1 MHSPIRKFMKT
12 TERLFIYI
20 AMAAMALSCSKEATK
35 EQPVRSRTG
44 EIAFAAGDVVPVTK
58 ASVVTAT
65 TLGATGF
72 NVSAAKGTPGSETE
86 VWTNV
91 AFSKSGDVFS
101 GGKFWPFSDES
112 YCFYA
117 ANAPLAFQAAG
128 GKIAAAN
135 ATTAADKDI
144 VAAYLPYGTTSTT
157 TAVYME
163 ENTLTFR
170 HIFARIGSVTVSAKS
185 GYTVDNISI
194 SITPKISGDYN
205 IRTGEGHTDA
215 TGWSSTSNGSPV
227 GIAYATPGTKTNN
240 LYLVPGTYTLTLGWR
255 ATKGEYVKTYSGV
268 TKDVDIEKGNVN
280 TISCTLGGQAQEIV
294 IAVALNP
301 WTSATVNGTLEEPDP
316 HTAVDMGG
324 TSTVLYAAWNVG
336 ATSETEYGDY
346 FAWSETSKRYTN
358 TAESLQNNNNVTL
371 TGATFATDWSNTPYH
386 VGTDNSTGWTKYI
399 PTSQASY
406 WGGEGSPDN
415 KTTLDLSDD
424 VAHLQW
430 GRDWRMP
437 TSDELSWLANS
448 SNCNWTWEVD
458 YNGSGINGFLV
469 TSKHNWATLFLP
481 CAGNAIGSDRGN
493 TGRSGGFWSSSL
505 DTSNPHNACYLYFR
519 AYPGFA
525 WDIGTFFRLIGY
537 PVRAVKP
544 KS

>member
-1 MHSPIRKFMKT
+1 MKRFT
-12 TERLFIYI
+12 FIPFAI
-20 AMAAMALSCSKEATK
+20 AALLTLSCQKNIASVDACAPQEIVLAISEAPVEVFTGTKAITPVNSLPASLYWGATTGSGSESTKWASASGTVSAGKINTGKYQTATPTTYNYYLSNVSMSIGANTTVSATGGTSGTDVICGRATSISATPSVTMDHVFARTGSITTTCTNGSLTGLSYTIKAKGDNTGTTGTYNLRTDAWSSASGITSDTAITGSSDLYLIPGDYTIKATGTYTRGDYVATK
-35 EQPVRSRTG
+35 TMTG
-44 EIAFAAGDVVPVTK
+44 TVTL
-58 ASVVTAT
+58 T
-65 TLGATGF
+65 
-72 NVSAAKGTPGSETE
+72 
-86 VWTNV
+86 
-91 AFSKSGDVFS
+91 
-101 GGKFWPFSDES
+101 
-112 YCFYA
+112 
-117 ANAPLAFQAAG
+117 G
-128 GKIAAAN
+128 GKINNIALAWP
-135 ATTAADKDI
+135 DG
-144 VAAYLPYGTTSTT
+144 GT
-157 TAVYME
+157 
-163 ENTLTFR
+163 
-170 HIFARIGSVTVSAKS
+170 
-185 GYTVDNISI
+185 
-194 SITPKISGDYN
+194 
-205 IRTGEGHTDA
+205 
-215 TGWSSTSNGSPV
+215 
-227 GIAYATPGTKTNN
+227 
-240 LYLVPGTYTLTLGWR
+240 
-255 ATKGEYVKTYSGV
+255 
-268 TKDVDIEKGNVN
+268 
-280 TISCTLGGQAQEIV
+280 EIV
-294 IAVALNP
+294 ITVTLTP
-301 WTSATVNGTLEEPDP
+301 WGSPITVNGTLEEPDP

-346 FAWSETSKRYTN
+346 FAWAETSKRYTN
-358 TAESLQNNNNVTL
+358 TAESLQNNNTVTL

-430 GRDWRMP
+430 GGDWRMP

-493 TGRSGGFWSSSL
+493 AGKSGGFWSSSL

-537 PVRAVKP
+537 SVRAVKP